1 MTQKGKLVTVGVLF
15 VVTVIAA
22 TASLLIAGHPDNVEK
37 TWMLLVP
44 IGICLVFAIIAATL
58 IMSYLNRDL
67 AERGL
72 RWKY

>member
-1 MTQKGKLVTVGVLF
+1 MTQRGKLVSVGVLF

-22 TASLLIAGHPDNVEK
+22 TTSLLIAAHPDNAEK
-37 TWMLLVP
+37 TWMLLIP
-44 IGICLVFAIIAATL
+44 TSICLAFAIIAATL